1 MLCCCLILGP
11 QHGVGGRALI
21 SPLSPPSRG
30 VGAVYKSTLSRE
42 PEVLQMLGCLW
53 DGSCSTGWE
62 SCCHRNAPGQEW
74 DFFAPWRNPSAEN
87 GSGRALKPPPPLLWV
102 LCAMQ
107 VHGKRTTRRDSVQGW
122 GQNQPVMGRHRAG
135 LDGQVGYGGGGEIC
149 GCPTSLQPW
158 RMRCRCCC
166 EAEGLPRAFPL
177 GN

>member
-11 QHGVGGRALI
+11 QHGEGGGALI

-87 GSGRALKPPPPLLWV
+87 GSGRALKPPLLLWV

-135 LDGQVGYGGGGEIC
+135 SDGQVGYGGGGDLWV
-149 GCPTSLQPW
+149 SH
-158 RMRCRCCC
+158 
-166 EAEGLPRAFPL
+166 LPAAL
-177 GN
+177 ENEVQMLL